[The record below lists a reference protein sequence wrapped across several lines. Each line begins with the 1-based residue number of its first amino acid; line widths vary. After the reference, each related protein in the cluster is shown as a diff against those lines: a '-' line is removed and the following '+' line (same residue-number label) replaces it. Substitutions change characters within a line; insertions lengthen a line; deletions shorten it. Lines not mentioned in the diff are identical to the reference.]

1 MKTDYEDVA
10 AELNRSFPKTPKR
23 FQQIVSKEVCAQ
35 MNPKLNK
42 TKKRK
47 QKNLRY

>member
-1 MKTDYEDVA
+1 MKTDYEDIA

-23 FQQIVSKEVCAQ
+23 FQQIMSKEVCAQ

-47 QKNLRY
+47 QKKI